1 MADYGAA
8 FGEDSLFD
16 EPAEVDVVMDEIVV
30 IGGPGAGAGAGAS
43 AGVADKPARAAQRI
57 TTRYMTKYEKARI
70 LGTRALQLSMNAPP
84 MVEVRDETDP
94 LKIAMLELK
103 EGKVPIVVRRYLPD
117 GSYEDWPVRI
127 GGGREVSFLM
137 ETTQFVSSFAIGK
150 GFMCLRFLLTYPPLS
165 PTTSRRH
172 LNLLQSISRSVVL
185 AHKHT
190 IFYFSLRNRR
200 HFKRGNPKEKDP

>member
-1 MADYGAA
+1 MADFEYGAA

-16 EPAEVDVVMDEIVV
+16 EGPAGGVDFLPEAADAAMVEE
-30 IGGPGAGAGAGAS
+30 GGASGDAAGGAGSSSAAAGAS
-43 AGVADKPARAAQRI
+43 APVRAVQRI

-117 GSYEDWPVRI
+117 GSYEDWPVR
-127 GGGREVSFLM
+127 GEGP
-137 ETTQFVSSFAIGK
+137 SSSA
-150 GFMCLRFLLTYPPLS
+150 
-165 PTTSRRH
+165 
-172 LNLLQSISRSVVL
+172 N
-185 AHKHT
+185 
-190 IFYFSLRNRR
+190 
-200 HFKRGNPKEKDP
+200 D